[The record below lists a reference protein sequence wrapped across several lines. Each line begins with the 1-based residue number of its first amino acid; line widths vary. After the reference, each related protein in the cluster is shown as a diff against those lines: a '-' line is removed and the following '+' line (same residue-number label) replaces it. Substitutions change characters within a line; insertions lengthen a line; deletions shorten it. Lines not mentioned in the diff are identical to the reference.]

1 MNAPLPIQT
10 ASAALGPCRHQLL
23 HIKNRL
29 AGRWLRIVAAAVLS
43 VAGLAHADQPP
54 AIDFEVIRLGDG
66 VLIQAS
72 ATPRAS
78 LATTWNVLV
87 GYERLPHFIPGMK
100 RSEVTRHSAHTATVQ
115 QAGVASWGFFR
126 KAFAVTL
133 QVREEPLRSIT
144 AEAVA
149 GDFSL
154 MEARYELAAGA
165 GALAT
170 RLVYRAL
177 VQPRHGIPPLL
188 GVHVMAQVARQQ
200 FLAMVLE
207 IERQE
212 EKASQAP
219 VNTLGL

>member
-1 MNAPLPIQT
+1 MNALLLIQT
-10 ASAALGPCRHQLL
+10 AFVALGPCRHQLVL
-23 HIKNRL
+23 IKNRL
-29 AGRWLRIVAAAVLS
+29 AFRWPRIVAAAVLT

-54 AIDFEVIRLGDG
+54 AIDFEVTPLGDG
-66 VLIQAS
+66 VMIQAS

-115 QAGVASWGFFR
+115 QAGVASWGIFDQ
-126 KAFAVTL
+126 AFAVTL

-144 AEAVA
+144 AEATA

-154 MEARYELAAGA
+154 MEARYELAAGD
-165 GALAT
+165 GASPT
-170 RLVYRAL
+170 RLVYRAR

-219 VNTLGL
+219 AGTFSL